1 MTTNDDLVITEPET
15 SESITRWT
23 HGQVLPRPWTHR
35 SAVFSGCVSLGHV
48 WRLPDGQWTTWR
60 DGPRFAT
67 AAEAAEELRR
77 QHQAAASVRLDERTQ
92 TAETTDDICRE
103 LRAAGLDPERMQR
116 RVRELRERIAAE
128 RRAR

>member
-1 MTTNDDLVITEPET
+1 MTTNDDLHITEPET
-15 SESITRWT
+15 SERITSWT
-23 HGQVLPRPWTHR
+23 HGRVLPRPWTHR
-35 SAVFSGCVSLGHV
+35 AAVFSGCVSLGHV

-60 DGPRFAT
+60 DGARFAT

-77 QHQAAASVRLDERTQ
+77 QHQDAASVHLDRD
-92 TAETTDDICRE
+92 ETTEDICRE

-116 RVRELRERIAAE
+116 RVREIIDRVAAE